1 MRFGGRMLVPCKE
14 WIAGLGGEATVRT
27 RIFARGYGERVCL
40 GSVDRRRAVLGVFNH
55 YGAHYL
61 CIDVLCV

>member
-14 WIAGLGGEATVRT
+14 RIGGVGEETTVCT
-27 RIFARGYGERVCL
+27 RPFVGGYGQRVCI
-40 GSVDRRRAVLGVFNH
+40 GPVDRRGAVLGVFHH
-55 YGAHYL
+55 YGTRYL